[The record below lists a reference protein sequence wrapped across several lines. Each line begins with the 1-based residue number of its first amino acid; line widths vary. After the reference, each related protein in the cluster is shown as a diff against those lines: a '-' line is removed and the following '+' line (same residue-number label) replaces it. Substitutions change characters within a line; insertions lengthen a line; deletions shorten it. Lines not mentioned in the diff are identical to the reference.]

1 MRLFSRDETLPPE
14 LRGALAAA
22 TPKGDA
28 PIAQASLTDGS
39 WVVATRRG
47 LALLAGTPA
56 VRPWSDVDRG
66 RWDPETSTL
75 TVQWV
80 DASPPTALE
89 IAQPTRTALLRVFR
103 ERVQSS
109 VVMAE
114 TVHLPEGSTAR
125 VAVRRGADDSLF
137 VQVVADAGAD
147 LRSPSAAALVR
158 AAMSRLSAASGAP
171 SEGC

>member
-14 LRGALAAA
+14 LREVLATA
-22 TPKGDA
+22 TSRGDTA
-28 PIAQASLTDGS
+28 IAQASLTDGS
-39 WVVATRRG
+39 WAVATRRG
-47 LALLAGTPA
+47 LALLSEVAT

-66 RWDPETSTL
+66 RWDPESSTL

-80 DASPPTALE
+80 DGSPPSALE
-89 IAQPTRTALLRVFR
+89 VVHPTRTAFLRVFR

-114 TVHLPEGSTAR
+114 TVRLPEGSSAR
-125 VAVRRGADDSLF
+125 VAVRRSEQDELF
-137 VQVVADAGAD
+137 IQVVADPGAD
-147 LRSPSAAALVR
+147 LRAPSAAALVR
-158 AAMSRLSAASGAP
+158 AAASRLSAASGAP